1 MPKNSKKSNKS
12 NKSKSNKPKYN
23 SKKSNKTKSKTK
35 SLSLNRE
42 LLDEVPKEYL
52 NYNHSFGFP
61 PIKPKNNSYEK
72 NVATFGIKNKSQLE
86 SIDKLLNLGF

>member
-1 MPKNSKKSNKS
+1 MPKNSKKS

-23 SKKSNKTKSKTK
+23 SKKSKKSNKTK

>member
-1 MPKNSKKSNKS
+1 MPKNSKKS

-23 SKKSNKTKSKTK
+23 SKKSNKSKSKSKTK